1 VQTMVAP
8 LRELEPPLP
17 LSPPCS
23 VPIGPGVD
31 LVETDEGG
39 AVWLHGMVAFCWGVG
54 DEAGRRLAAVTLV
67 STKAANQRQVAA
79 GFGVNETTVWR
90 WRTERDRAGVAGL
103 IGAPRG
109 PKGAWKLTG
118 ELIEQ
123 IVALDEQGL
132 SGRQIARQMEVS
144 DSSVRKVLAAH
155 RRACPQPEHVEGLAP
170 VAPVADDSEDT
181 DTVETGGLELLARP
195 APRAADRQA
204 ARAGL
209 LAGASPQ
216 ICEGGQLPAAGA
228 LLALPGLEATGL
240 LEAFEATFADR
251 QDRAAFYDTR
261 ALVLTVALS
270 ALLGEPRAQGLTRL
284 DPVDLGRL
292 IGYDRA
298 PEVKTLRRRLGQ
310 LAGLSRSDVLLE
322 TLARRHLDAHPD
334 QGGMFYID
342 GHVRAYHG
350 QAELP
355 KAHLARMRISMPA
368 EVDTWICDARG
379 DGLLVW
385 TSPPGASLTGE
396 LRRATREIRKLVGE
410 QARPTIIF
418 DRGGWSPKLFAELD
432 TASFDILTYRKNP
445 PRREPATAF
454 VEHTVVDDRGVVHTY
469 RLADRAVRLAYNA
482 GRNYFACRQIV
493 RLCDTGHQTTI
504 ITTRTDD
511 DPGPLAWAMFN
522 RWREE
527 NFFRY
532 MRGRFG
538 LDALDTYTIKADD
551 PQRTVPN
558 PAKKDAARHI
568 AKLKATITSGQA
580 TLGRIADHPALA
592 RSRDELSATIDEV
605 HKQLTDHQAAA
616 KALPA
621 RVPVGDIRPDAAR
634 LDGEHKRLV
643 DAIRM
648 ATYNT
653 ESSLARLLAGHYRR
667 AHHEARSLLHEAFAT
682 PADIR
687 LVDGRMH
694 ITLNPLSAPHRTRA
708 IAGLCRD
715 LTDTQTLYPGTHHPL
730 VYAIKNPDGSA

>member
-1 VQTMVAP
+1 
-8 LRELEPPLP
+8 
-17 LSPPCS
+17 
-23 VPIGPGVD
+23 
-31 LVETDEGG
+31 
-39 AVWLHGMVAFCWGVG
+39 
-54 DEAGRRLAAVTLV
+54 
-67 STKAANQRQVAA
+67 
-79 GFGVNETTVWR
+79 
-90 WRTERDRAGVAGL
+90 
-103 IGAPRG
+103 
-109 PKGAWKLTG
+109 
-118 ELIEQ
+118 
-123 IVALDEQGL
+123 
-132 SGRQIARQMEVS
+132 
-144 DSSVRKVLAAH
+144 
-155 RRACPQPEHVEGLAP
+155 
-170 VAPVADDSEDT
+170 
-181 DTVETGGLELLARP
+181 
-195 APRAADRQA
+195 
-204 ARAGL
+204 
-209 LAGASPQ
+209 
-216 ICEGGQLPAAGA
+216 
-228 LLALPGLEATGL
+228 
-240 LEAFEATFADR
+240 
-251 QDRAAFYDTR
+251 
-261 ALVLTVALS
+261 
-270 ALLGEPRAQGLTRL
+270 
-284 DPVDLGRL
+284 
-292 IGYDRA
+292 
-298 PEVKTLRRRLGQ
+298 
-310 LAGLSRSDVLLE
+310 VLLE
-322 TLARRHLDAHPD
+322 TLARRHLDAYPD

-432 TASFDILTYRKNP
+432 TAGFDILTYRKNP

-605 HKQLTDHQAAA
+605 HKLLTDHQAAA
-616 KALPA
+616 KALPT
-621 RVPVGDIRPDAAR
+621 RVPVGDIQEAGRQASDRRNRAVRSAIAVAAS
-634 LDGEHKRLV
+634 G
-643 DAIRM
+643 
-648 ATYNT
+648 
-653 ESSLARLLAGHYRR
+653 
-667 AHHEARSLLHEAFAT
+667 
-682 PADIR
+682 PA
-687 LVDGRMH
+687 
-694 ITLNPLSAPHRTRA
+694 SAPRMPCPRVVVKVS
-708 IAGLCRD
+708 GSSGRGRRGSGRGPSRRRSCWRD
-715 LTDTQTLYPGTHHPL
+715 VPWRRR
-730 VYAIKNPDGSA
+730 